1 MGLRGY
7 GDGGGKIEYGWET
20 DCGGSRSLGSIS
32 PRSISITK
40 TGDRKE
46 SSLVVAQE

>member
-40 TGDRKE
+40 T
-46 SSLVVAQE
+46 